1 MNSLHEVS
9 LADIKPDRHQ
19 PRKTFTDVD
28 DLAANMKVEGLIH
41 PIELDSNLTI
51 VVGERRY
58 LAAKQLGW
66 ETIAATIHET
76 PLTPYERLRR
86 QMSEN
91 LHQSAA
97 RNGES
102 MNPME
107 TARGWVRL
115 YELKTG
121 KNYSPGEQFL
131 GGRGIV
137 GPLAEI
143 AEEISAKKTTVWEL
157 LKLLE
162 EPQIIQEAISRG
174 LPRTYIREADK
185 APEEHRQALKKKIIA
200 GDYKN
205 REDVVAAVR
214 AIRKIPELA
223 DVELRRQQKTERAE
237 TNRILNTIASLA
249 LALEA
254 QPFDQLAPREKT
266 LVEKQLNWLSNR
278 IDDYFKKEA
287 EGGEQ

>member
-1 MNSLHEVS
+1 M
-9 LADIKPDRHQ
+9 
-19 PRKTFTDVD
+19 
-28 DLAANMKVEGLIH
+28 
-41 PIELDSNLTI
+41 
-51 VVGERRY
+51 
-58 LAAKQLGW
+58 
-66 ETIAATIHET
+66 
-76 PLTPYERLRR
+76 
-86 QMSEN
+86 
-91 LHQSAA
+91 
-97 RNGES
+97 
-102 MNPME
+102 
-107 TARGWVRL
+107 
-115 YELKTG
+115 
-121 KNYSPGEQFL
+121 
-131 GGRGIV
+131 
-137 GPLAEI
+137 
-143 AEEISAKKTTVWEL
+143 
-157 LKLLE
+157 E